1 MGRGTGRATQADV
14 ARLAGVSQATVSLIL
29 NGGENGRRR
38 VGEQARQ
45 RVLDAIRMTGYV
57 ANPAAQRL
65 AGGRTRIVG
74 VFTYEPVFPRDSRD
88 FYHPFLIGVEAQ
100 AEALGCDLLFFTG
113 TPSPQ
118 GGQRLLG
125 DGSRRLGI
133 ADGCVLLGR
142 YDDKRDLADLLDRDF
157 PFAFIG
163 RRESTAGPVPYVGA
177 DYRTATREVVERLFA
192 LGHERVG
199 FLGDLRR
206 DEPSVDRAEGYHQA
220 VRAAGRRPVV
230 LDGTGLSGGEALDLL
245 GDNGLTAA
253 VIWPSGLAPAIR
265 AAALARG
272 LSVPGD
278 LSLAQLGDAESET
291 PDDVEW
297 TGFRIP
303 REEMGAAAVRLLYEQ
318 LVSAAPLT
326 ADALQRSLPCTV
338 LTGTTAGPP
347 TASAPGSPSRPPSR
361 SAG

>member
-1 MGRGTGRATQADV
+1 MPGTNGRATQADV

-29 NGGENGRRR
+29 NGGDTGRRR
-38 VGEQARQ
+38 VGEQTRQ

-88 FYHPFLIGVEAQ
+88 FYHPFLVGVEAQ
-100 AEALGCDLLFFTG
+100 AEELGCDLLFFTS
-113 TPSPQ
+113 TPSRQ
-118 GGQRLLG
+118 GRRLLG
-125 DGSRRLGI
+125 DGSRRLGV

-142 YDDKRDLADLLDRDF
+142 HDDKRDLADLLSRDF

-163 RRESTAGPVPYVGA
+163 RRESDAGTVPYVGA
-177 DYRTATREVVERLFA
+177 DYVTATREVVERLFA

-206 DEPSVDRAEGYHQA
+206 DEPSVDRAQGYHQA
-220 VRAAGRRPVV
+220 VRAARSRPVV
-230 LDGTGLSGGEALDLL
+230 LDGTGLTGGEALDLL
-245 GDNGLTAA
+245 DDNGLTAA
-253 VIWPSGLAPAIR
+253 VVWPSGLAPQIR

-272 LSVPGD
+272 MSVPGD
-278 LSLAQLGDAESET
+278 LSLAQLGD
-291 PDDVEW
+291 VEDGSPGDIDW

-303 REEMGAAAVRLLYEQ
+303 REQMGAGAVRLLFEQ
-318 LVSAAPLT
+318 LVGPALS
-326 ADALQRSLPCTV
+326 ADALQRSLPCDIV
-338 LTGTTAGPP
+338 PGTTA
-347 TASAPGSPSRPPSR
+347 AAPGRTRSR
-361 SAG
+361 SGGVR